1 MSIRKFREARSRRR
15 EEKKKRNRWTRYE
28 TIHGYR
34 EEGGRLRNL
43 EDSRNALES
52 LDRRDSIRNMSSS
65 QRARERERE
74 GVQRRA
80 GSSRGRSNVGVKEEI
95 RAINLGCTRGGHAGK
110 ERSGWN
116 TKFELQSKEIK
127 EILAVRLNSFPRRR
141 FGNFVIENLYR
152 VSGKKI
158 N

>member
-43 EDSRNALES
+43 EDSRNTLES

-74 GVQRRA
+74 REYKGERVRA
-80 GSSRGRSNVGVKEEI
+80 VVEATSALKRKYES
-95 RAINLGCTRGGHAGK
+95 
-110 ERSGWN
+110 
-116 TKFELQSKEIK
+116 
-127 EILAVRLNSFPRRR
+127 
-141 FGNFVIENLYR
+141 
-152 VSGKKI
+152 
-158 N
+158 

>member
-43 EDSRNALES
+43 EDSRNTLES

-95 RAINLGCTRGGHAGK
+95 RAINLGCTRRRTRGEGE
-110 ERSGWN
+110 ERVEYEIRVAIQRNKRNLGRPFKLLSE
-116 TKFELQSKEIK
+116 TSFRKFC
-127 EILAVRLNSFPRRR
+127 
-141 FGNFVIENLYR
+141 Y
-152 VSGKKI
+152 
-158 N
+158 